1 MTMGNLIKGERVR
14 LLAETKPEAEDRP
27 APCVKSV
34 RLLKLDGEVRAL
46 ELTCSCGERSVIE
59 LAYSEADPR

>member
-1 MTMGNLIKGERVR
+1 MGNLIKGERVR
-14 LLAETKPEAEDRP
+14 FLAETKPQTEDQP
-27 APCVKSV
+27 APCAKSV

-59 LAYSEADPR
+59 LDYSEAEPQ